1 MCLLVTNADDH
12 TLVAFSLAHDLGE
25 VCLAVANH
33 SKVRLVDNLA
43 SALLCEVITLLEKLA
58 ERMLGLL
65 FLLGVHY
72 WHTIWQLR
80 LRLHCWH
87 SVRLLLL
94 LAFCRHTVRLLNFF
108 LLFSQLV

>member
-12 TLVAFSLAHDLGE
+12 TLVALSLAHDLGE

-58 ERMLGLL
+58 ERMLGLF
-65 FLLGVHY
+65 FLLGV
-72 WHTIWQLR
+72 
-80 LRLHCWH
+80 HCWH

-94 LAFCRHTVRLLNFF
+94 LTFCRHTVRLLNFF

>member
-12 TLVAFSLAHDLGE
+12 TLVALSLAHDLGE

-43 SALLCEVITLLEKLA
+43 GALLCEVMTLLEKLA

-65 FLLGVHY
+65 FLLGVH
-72 WHTIWQLR
+72 
-80 LRLHCWH
+80 CWH

-94 LAFCRHTVRLLNFF
+94 LAFCRNTIRLLHFF
-108 LLFSQLV
+108 LLFGLLV